1 MKHSHEQNLIT
12 YYSSLWEV
20 TVKRGRVVR
29 SNSEAY
35 SQFISREPATAPH
48 TCLAAVKE
56 KNSNSNKTHFIVL
69 FVSLFFFITFDT
81 QGAGAE
87 YRIFTIQQESS
98 QAAVSYSQESLY
110 QIMSDYKLCL
120 MGVYLWQVLVL
131 HYLNFSKDGRWL
143 ILTACACSS
152 TWDSIWSKSNPHPKS
167 IKHAQLLEIVSF
179 PGLII
184 MNPLWK
190 QLTNAPP
197 LWYLLSKG
205 ISISVFI
212 AGCHHPRLQT
222 SDPIDHQSIDL
233 YDGPEAG
240 DITSQ

>member
-12 YYSSLWEV
+12 YYSSLWEG

-29 SNSEAY
+29 NNSEAY

-87 YRIFTIQQESS
+87 YNFYNSTRIKSGSCYLVIHSK
-98 QAAVSYSQESLY
+98 ESLY

-131 HYLNFSKDGRWL
+131 HYLNFPKAGRWL

-152 TWDSIWSKSNPHPKS
+152 TWVSIWFNSNPHLQS
-167 IKHAQLLEIVSF
+167 IKHALPLKIV
-179 PGLII
+179 
-184 MNPLWK
+184 N
-190 QLTNAPP
+190 
-197 LWYLLSKG
+197 
-205 ISISVFI
+205 
-212 AGCHHPRLQT
+212 
-222 SDPIDHQSIDL
+222 
-233 YDGPEAG
+233 
-240 DITSQ
+240 